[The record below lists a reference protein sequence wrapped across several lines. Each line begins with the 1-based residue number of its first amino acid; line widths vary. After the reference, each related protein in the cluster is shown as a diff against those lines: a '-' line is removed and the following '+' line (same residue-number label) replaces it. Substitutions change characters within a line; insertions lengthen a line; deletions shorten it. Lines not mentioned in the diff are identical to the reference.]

1 MELLPLMQLMPAE
14 LIPALGVVII
24 LLSLY
29 RAIAPMFNKPKPDD
43 DDHNTPA
50 VG

>member
-1 MELLPLMQLMPAE
+1 MELLPLMQYMPTE
-14 LIPALGVVII
+14 LIPVLGIVII
-24 LLSLY
+24 TLSLY
-29 RAIAPMFNKPKPDD
+29 RAIAPMFKKPKPED